1 MAAKIKEDSGKTAE
15 NEIDKARLA
24 LRQEAAELAVELAG
38 ELLKKNFSRED
49 QARLVEEY
57 KLKVGELH

>member
-1 MAAKIKEDSGKTAE
+1 MSLRRPRGAR
-15 NEIDKARLA
+15 ARLA

-38 ELLKKNFSRED
+38 DLLKKNFNRED